1 MYYKLIDMQLTG
13 FKMMESKIKKVQY
26 KLSQHR
32 VLGEKSPL
40 SILQVARL
48 MDKLN
53 NKNDDS
59 NKEYQFSLN

>member
-1 MYYKLIDMQLTG
+1 VYYKLIDMRLTG
-13 FKMMESKIKKVQY
+13 FNIVESNIKKAQF

-32 VLGEKSPL
+32 SQGEKSSL

-53 NKNDDS
+53 SKNDVS
-59 NKEYQFSLN
+59 KKEYQFSLN